1 MGKMDK
7 NQLTNEYIVSKSV
20 HSYVS
25 LAIATLLFIS
35 ISLVVDGLFVGNLI
49 GKEGLASFGL
59 ASPVLTFIFAL
70 AIIFASGGSSLCSNY
85 AGKGEK
91 ERMNNNFTINL
102 MLALIVGII
111 ITVTSPIYITP
122 LSYFLGSEGSLIN
135 LTISYLSGLMLA
147 TIPIILYELLT
158 VYNRLE
164 GFIQLEIISGTAI
177 LITNIIFDIV
187 FVVFLNMGMFG
198 IGLATAISFSI
209 GSIIIATERFSKD
222 SAIKLSKI
230 RNSISEIENLLKYGF
245 PGGLVEIYSTVR
257 ILIINNLA
265 IIIGGTI
272 VVGALSIQAEI
283 NHLLTS
289 IKVGFGAITVLLGG
303 IFFGER
309 DKRSLTDVL
318 KVTLKSGTIITL
330 IITAL
335 VIIFAPIL
343 VDAFADNESLIS
355 TGIFSLRLFA
365 LSLPLSLICTII
377 LNFYIST
384 KNTFLANYVAFSHSF
399 LFITLFALILTPVM
413 GENGIWICFFLGELM
428 TLIGLLII
436 IKRKTGKF
444 PHSLED
450 FIFINDDFEKDIES
464 TLNISIENNM
474 EEVMELSNRVYE
486 FGNKY
491 IEDKSIRNKISLCIE
506 EIAGNIV
513 KHGYKSSKKVH
524 YIDIRIIIT
533 TENIIFRIRDDG
545 TPFSPIEYS
554 DKHKYTESHIGIHM
568 IQGISKKM
576 EYRSTIGL
584 NNLTITL

>member
-1 MGKMDK
+1 MSKMNK

-25 LAIATLLFIS
+25 LAILTLLFVA
-35 ISLVVDGLFVGNLI
+35 ISLVVDGLVIGNLI

-85 AGKGEK
+85 AGKGDNEK
-91 ERMNNNFTINL
+91 MSNNFTINL
-102 MLALIVGII
+102 IFALIVGII
-111 ITVTSPIYITP
+111 ITVTYPIYITP
-122 LSYFLGSEGSLIN
+122 LSYFLGTEGSLLN
-135 LTISYLSGLMLA
+135 LTISYLSGIILA
-147 TIPIILYELLT
+147 TIPIIMFELIT

-164 GFIQLEIISGTAI
+164 GFIGLEIISGIAI
-177 LITNIIFDIV
+177 LITNIILDLIFLI
-187 FVVFLNMGMFG
+187 FLNMGMFG
-198 IGLATAISFSI
+198 IGLATAISFLI
-209 GSIIIATERFSKD
+209 GFIIIFSERLSKN

-230 RNSISEIENLLKYGF
+230 RNPISEIKDLLKYGF
-245 PGGLVEIYSTVR
+245 PGGLVEIYNTIR
-257 ILIINNLA
+257 TIIINNLA
-265 IIIGGTI
+265 IIVGGTI
-272 VVGALSIQAEI
+272 VMGALSIQAEI

-289 IKVGFGAITVLLGG
+289 VKFGFGAITVLLGG

-309 DKRSLTDVL
+309 DKQSLKDVL
-318 KVTLKSGTIITL
+318 KVTLKSGIILTL
-330 IITAL
+330 IVTIL
-335 VIIFAPIL
+335 VIIFAPVL

-365 LSLPLSLICTII
+365 LSLPLSLICTTI

-384 KNTFLANYVAFSHSF
+384 KNTYLANYIAFAHSF
-399 LFITLFALILTPVM
+399 LFITLFALILTPLM
-413 GENGIWICFFLGELM
+413 GQNGIWICFFLGELM
-428 TLIGLLII
+428 TLLGLLLI
-436 IKRKTGKF
+436 IKRKIGKF

-450 FIFINDDFEKDIES
+450 FIFVSDDFEKNINS

-474 EEVMELSNRVYE
+474 EEVMELSNKIYE

-506 EIAGNIV
+506 EVAGNIV

-533 TENIIFRIRDDG
+533 KENIIFRIRDDG